1 MINIPKGTKDVL
13 PYESYKWHYVENT
26 VKKIASDYC
35 LNEIRTPVFEHTE
48 LFLRGVGETTDVV
61 NKEMYTFLDKG
72 ERSITLK
79 PEGTAGVARSFIE
92 NGLFNGAMPLKTY
105 YISPVFRYEN
115 PQKGRLREHHQFGVE
130 IYGGSGADVD
140 AEVIK
145 LAHSV
150 LTALGLKVKLHINSM
165 GCKECRKKYNEALRA
180 YFADKLDKLCAT
192 CRERYVKNPLRI
204 LDCKSE
210 ECKAL
215 CVDAPKITDYLCD
228 DCSAHFEKLKKFLE
242 IAGIE
247 YEVDPYIVRG
257 LDYYT
262 KTVFEF
268 VTTALGSQGTVCGGG
283 RYDDLIAQ
291 LGGEPT
297 CGVGFGM
304 GIERVL
310 MLMEAQ
316 GVEIPKE
323 DPVKIFIATMGE
335 AAYEKAFGVVC
346 ALRDKG
352 VKAELEH
359 AGRGIKAQFK
369 YADKIG
375 AEYVATIGENEL
387 ASGVCRVKK
396 MSDGSQTEVKID
408 ELKNFLL

>member
-13 PYESYKWHYVENT
+13 PFESYKWHYVENT

-79 PEGTAGVARSFIE
+79 PEGTSGVARSFIE
-92 NGLFNGAMPLKTY
+92 NGLFNGAMSLKTY